1 MQKTPPVA
9 VATSPSKRGI
19 GSVSAQS
26 LPPSKREVPPQG
38 RKESLLEF
46 EIIKLAPQN
55 AEPAM
60 ALYRRVVKTMRE
72 AGFMQWNDGYP
83 NMEYL
88 QRDIAAGTAFGF
100 FMDGT
105 LAAVATFDGNQPK
118 EYEPMPFEFGEPYRV
133 VHRLA
138 VDPDIQRQGLAR
150 RMMDF
155 AEALAREKGCE
166 AMRLDTCEDN
176 SAALALYEN
185 RGYIRRGTCHFPGRT
200 YTFIVME
207 KKL

>member
-1 MQKTPPVA
+1 VSTQSP
-9 VATSPSKRGI
+9 TSLLEGGALRG
-19 GSVSAQS
+19 
-26 LPPSKREVPPQG
+26 G
-38 RKESLLEF
+38 RKERLLDI
-46 EIIKLAPQN
+46 EIKKLAPQN

-60 ALYRRVVKTMRE
+60 ALYRRVVKAMHA

-88 QRDIAAGTAFGF
+88 RRDIAAGTAFGC

-105 LAAVATFDGNQPK
+105 LEAAATFDGNQSA
-118 EYEPMPFEFGEPYRV
+118 EYEPVPFEFGEPCMV

-138 VDPDIQRQGLAR
+138 VDPEIQRQGLAR

-155 AEALAREKGCE
+155 AEALARESGCK

-185 RGYIRRGTCHFPGRT
+185 RGYIRRGTCRFPGRT
-200 YTFIVME
+200 YTFVVME
-207 KKL
+207 KRL